1 MKRSH
6 FQNEMKKRSK
16 PVIALCSFW
25 RTQLFI
31 NTDKKKTKTT
41 GSWIAQTLESLDQ
54 DTFVTLF
61 SSVQISNFYLH
72 TERLVSV
79 FFFFGF
85 AVSLARARSE
95 SGWFIFVCHTKF
107 ECLERGR
114 VGWAA
119 GVHRLLSVDFW
130 FFVRFAWTLIA
141 LANDFLFFC
150 FSQYFMFQL
159 TYKKI
164 TATWIRINITNRIK
178 TRSIHHK
185 SLIDFF

>member
-6 FQNEMKKRSK
+6 SQNEMKKRSK

-31 NTDKKKTKTT
+31 NTDKKKQKQRAHGLRGLSNHSTT
-41 GSWIAQTLESLDQ
+41 THLW
-54 DTFVTLF
+54 LF
-61 SSVQISNFYLH
+61 FHRSKYQIFIYTPSVWW
-72 TERLVSV
+72 V
-79 FFFFGF
+79 FFCFGF

-119 GVHRLLSVDFW
+119 GVHRLLSVGFW

-141 LANDFLFFC
+141 LANDFLFFR